1 MSTERIFKQLQRF
14 TFMDEQSLAEE
25 FFCAEKVENNRENMK
40 TENYRVI
47 QHQYFG
53 GADAAGPV

>member
-1 MSTERIFKQLQRF
+1 
-14 TFMDEQSLAEE
+14 MDEQPLAEE

-40 TENYRVI
+40 TEHYPVI

-53 GADAAGPV
+53 GADAAGPVWIFLIPSYFFPNA